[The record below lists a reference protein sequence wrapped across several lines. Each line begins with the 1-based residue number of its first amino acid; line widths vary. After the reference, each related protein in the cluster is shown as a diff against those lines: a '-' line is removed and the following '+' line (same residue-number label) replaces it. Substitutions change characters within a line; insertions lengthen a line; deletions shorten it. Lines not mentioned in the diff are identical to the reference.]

1 MKPKILLVNPP
12 VYDFAAYDFWLKPYG
27 LLTVAG
33 YLRGKADFA
42 LFDYLDRL
50 HPFAAKQKQLQ
61 SDEWGRGRF
70 CSRRIP
76 TPAPL
81 VSIPRYFRRFGLPRD
96 VFVDYLAK
104 TDPPDYVLIQT
115 TMTYWYPGVEEVIR
129 DVRGIHPS
137 AKIIL
142 GGNYV
147 TLCPSHAETLGADLL
162 IPGTDLQ
169 VLWDYLGITPDPEQS
184 ALWEVYPKLSV
195 GALKLTDGCP
205 FKCTYC
211 SVPKVYGQFSARP
224 LDRSL
229 AELKLLIRLG
239 VKDIAFYDDAL
250 LFNPEQV
257 LIPFL
262 NEIVKQNIKVTRS
275 NRTQCAI
282 PSRLLSAVE
291 GPATVIPSAPPVIP
305 SAATVIPSAATV
317 IPSAATVIPSA
328 AEESIQTTPLSGAWQ
343 PQAKL
348 GDGHNAIRDTRYAI
362 HAPNFHSPNALNARF
377 LTKDLAELMV
387 RAGFKTF
394 YLGFESASAQWQK
407 RTGSKVFSDELASA
421 VEYLRAAGAA
431 PADITAY
438 QILGHPYSDIQ
449 QLEDSMR
456 FVSSLGIRGTLA
468 DFSPIPGTP
477 DGDCC
482 AKYVDLAEPLNH
494 NKTAFPITLLGFNQS
509 NRLKDLQRNLNRNL
523 TNPL

>member
-27 LLTVAG
+27 LLTIAG
-33 YLRGKADFA
+33 FLRGKADFA
-42 LFDYLDRL
+42 IFDYLDRL

-61 SDEWGRGRF
+61 SDPWGRGRF
-70 CSRRIP
+70 YSRRIP

-81 VSIPRYFRRFGLPRD
+81 ASIPRYFRRFGLPRD
-96 VFVDYLAK
+96 IFADYLAK
-104 TDPPDYVLIQT
+104 TEPPDCALIQT

-129 DVRGIHPS
+129 DIRSIHPS

-147 TLCPSHAETLGADLL
+147 TLCPSHGETLGADLL
-162 IPGTDLQ
+162 IPGTNLQ
-169 VLWDYLGITPDPEQS
+169 PLWDYLEITPDLRQP

-211 SVPKVYGQFSARP
+211 SVPRVYGQFSARP

-229 AELKLLIRLG
+229 AELNLLIRLG
-239 VKDIAFYDDAL
+239 VKNIAFYDDAL
-250 LFNPEQV
+250 LFNAEQV

-262 NEIVKQNIKVTRS
+262 EETIKQS
-275 NRTQCAI
+275 
-282 PSRLLSAVE
+282 PAVN
-291 GPATVIPSAPPVIP
+291 
-305 SAATVIPSAATV
+305 
-317 IPSAATVIPSA
+317 
-328 AEESIQTTPLSGAWQ
+328 L
-343 PQAKL
+343 
-348 GDGHNAIRDTRYAI
+348 
-362 HAPNFHSPNALNARF
+362 HSPNALNARF

-407 RTGSKVFSDELASA
+407 RTGSKVFCEELASA
-421 VEYLRAAGAA
+421 VAYLKAAGAD

-456 FVSSLGIRGTLA
+456 FVNSLGIRGTLA

-482 AKYVDLAEPLNH
+482 GKYVDLAEPLNH
-494 NKTAFPITLLGFNQS
+494 NKTAFPITLLGFKES
-509 NRLKDLQRNLNRNL
+509 NRLKDLQRALNRTL
-523 TNPL
+523 RVSAAR